1 MNRPKTEKRFDSVEC
16 KRKVQEEM
24 YEEIKDLSTA
34 EQIEYVRRRAE
45 QGPLGDWWRRV
56 QEQRARPTHTSA

>member
-1 MNRPKTEKRFDSVEC
+1 MNRPKTEKRFDCVAC
-16 KRKVQEEM
+16 KRKVQAEM

-56 QEQRARPTHTSA
+56 QEERSRPTQRLA